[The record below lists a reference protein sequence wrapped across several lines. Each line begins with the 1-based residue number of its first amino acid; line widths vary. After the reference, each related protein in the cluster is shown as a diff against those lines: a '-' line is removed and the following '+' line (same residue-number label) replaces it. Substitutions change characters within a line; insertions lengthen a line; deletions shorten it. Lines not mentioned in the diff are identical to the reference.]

1 MTTAYALL
9 RLALG
14 REPRTIERRFDG
26 IVDAVA
32 RGEADAGLIIHES
45 RFTYQTAGLAQVV
58 DLGEWWER
66 YTGKPIPLGAILV
79 RNDIPDADARALDD
93 AIRRSLH
100 FARAREAEIIAYVR
114 AHAFEMD
121 ESVMRAH
128 IALYVNDYSD
138 DVGADGIAAV
148 EELFERAA
156 AAGLFPAGVRPA
168 FVS

>member
-1 MTTAYALL
+1 
-9 RLALG
+9 
-14 REPRTIERRFDG
+14 
-26 IVDAVA
+26 
-32 RGEADAGLIIHES
+32 
-45 RFTYQTAGLAQVV
+45 
-58 DLGEWWER
+58 
-66 YTGKPIPLGAILV
+66 
-79 RNDIPDADARALDD
+79 
-93 AIRRSLH
+93 
-100 FARAREAEIIAYVR
+100 
-114 AHAFEMD
+114 MD